1 MKSIFYFVTK
11 LENII
16 QCILSVELC
25 APQIFLFDRQAWK
38 HDSKKIVVTAVIK
51 CLSKQYFL
59 FRGPAWK
66 YFVVHIIS
74 HKCTAN
80 IFVLTVRLENIIPR
94 EIIGYNNIYLLCKYY
109 SLECKNVLFQGS
121 TWKKFACYVIRQ
133 TSLTVRLKNMIL
145 LGLSL
150 TAIIHLKWKVSF
162 IWYQAAMIS
171 KLWYGACLLIYI
183 MYLYILLFILYTFTF
198 LISILIVFR
207 PSVHWH
213 LALLVRQARKMSPP
227 LKAKELWIEHGRT
240 RPQHSAC
247 ELPHMHLF
255 LPETDLRKL

>member
-1 MKSIFYFVTK
+1 MTR

-16 QCILSVELC
+16 QCILSVELF

-38 HDSKKIVVTAVIK
+38 HDSTKIVVTAVIK
-51 CLSKQYFL
+51 CLSEKYFL

-66 YFVVHIIS
+66 CFVVHIIS

-109 SLECKNVLFQGS
+109 SLECKNVLLQGS

-150 TAIIHLKWKVSF
+150 RAIIHLKWKVSF
-162 IWYQAAMIS
+162 IWYQAAMIL
-171 KLWYGACLLIYI
+171 KPWYGACLLIYI
-183 MYLYILLFILYTFTF
+183 YHVFVHIAFYIIHFYFPYQYSHCIPAFSSLTF
-198 LISILIVFR
+198 S
-207 PSVHWH
+207 
-213 LALLVRQARKMSPP
+213 LVSATSTKDVPTIKSQRIMD
-227 LKAKELWIEHGRT
+227 WT
-240 RPQHSAC
+240 RSHAS
-247 ELPHMHLF
+247 
-255 LPETDLRKL
+255 TT